1 MRLEK
6 IAVWIM
12 VVVSLL
18 SFSCSTV
25 KTMNAGSDAQFRER
39 LSASN
44 VDSLQFKKVELMLQN
59 GTTVN
64 GRRAVLS
71 KSAGTVSFSYLDKK
85 SVYLLND
92 IQSLRYS
99 NKTFGTAGGAIGA
112 VGGVIVLL
120 YLLRDNETDT
130 SSGSEFSFGTFDYSA
145 IASIFFVLPLSF
157 VIGKFI
163 GSRIP
168 RWEELDLRS
177 LDKPNQEMSINPV
190 NNMVQIE
197 VKIPFQ

>member
-1 MRLEK
+1 MRLDK
-6 IAVWIM
+6 IAFWLI
-12 VVVSLL
+12 VVVYLL
-18 SFSCSTV
+18 SYSCSSV
-25 KTMNAGSDAQFRER
+25 KTMNAGPDTQFREM
-39 LSASN
+39 LTASD

-59 GTTVN
+59 GTTVK
-64 GRRAVLS
+64 GKRAVLS

-85 SVYLLND
+85 SVYPVTD

-99 NKTFGTAGGAIGA
+99 NKTYGTAGGAIGA
-112 VGGVIVLL
+112 VGGVIVLIN
-120 YLLRDNETDT
+120 LLRDNEAGE
-130 SSGSEFSFGTFDYSA
+130 SSGSEISFGTIDFSA
-145 IASIFFVLPLSF
+145 IAGIFFVLPLSF

-163 GSRIP
+163 GSRIL

>member
-1 MRLEK
+1 
-6 IAVWIM
+6 
-12 VVVSLL
+12 
-18 SFSCSTV
+18 
-25 KTMNAGSDAQFRER
+25 
-39 LSASN
+39 
-44 VDSLQFKKVELMLQN
+44 MLQN
-59 GTTVN
+59 GTAVKGEN
-64 GRRAVLS
+64 VVLS
-71 KSAGTVSFSYLDKK
+71 KSTGTVSFSYLDKK

-112 VGGVIVLL
+112 VGGVIVLIN
-120 YLLRDNETDT
+120 LLRDNEAGE
-130 SSGSEFSFGTFDYSA
+130 SSGSEISFGTIDFSA
-145 IASIFFVLPLSF
+145 IAGIFLILPISF